1 MEVQRPVCPG
11 PTSHPRTTTSVA
23 FVRRA
28 ARGYRASTRL
38 SPDAIRACGA
48 SGLHCGPLDHQV
60 QGVVPSGVGA
70 GTAKKSP
77 PEGGAPSGQRDLR
90 GSPPA
95 VRRVVRPVE
104 LRPPGCGGRP
114 DFHGLI
120 VREPGKLGVPGRG
133 MRDPRRRPSRPGE
146 RVDLAASEQR
156 DQVGSELAGPTGCWC
171 GAPSGRDRRR
181 PGLPARMRGPSTRSP
196 RCRPPAR
203 ARPATDPVPPGDDR
217 PTGRPTPE
225 PRRTCLARPR
235 PLRVSS
241 GQLLG
246 AMPGRADHDVC
257 RSRHEPRAAP
267 GLPRWRPRPSEDR
280 PRRRPR
286 SWRRPSGGRWRGRRG
301 SGWLVRS
308 RCPSAPRPRERAS
321 QRPPP
326 RLAGRPRPTR
336 HRCRSGRCRC
346 RHADRARRG
355 GDWRPP
361 TGPGPSGA
369 CRRRGRT
376 TPSRLA
382 AGVADGRRRLPD

>member
-28 ARGYRASTRL
+28 ARGYRARTRL

-77 PEGGAPSGQRDLR
+77 PEGGRAQRPARPARLSTCSTPRRAACRASPTWLRRSPRFPRSDRSRAGQARRSRSRHARPAASALSAR
-90 GSPPA
+90 RTGRLGSVGA
-95 VRRVVRPVE
+95 AR
-104 LRPPGCGGRP
+104 
-114 DFHGLI
+114 
-120 VREPGKLGVPGRG
+120 PGRFG
-133 MRDPRRRPSRPGE
+133 AG
-146 RVDLAASEQR
+146 
-156 DQVGSELAGPTGCWC
+156 GPTGCWC

-376 TPSRLA
+376 TPVSASSR
-382 AGVADGRRRLPD
+382 RC